1 MYAPSETQVSASESE
16 RRQMDQGESLYG
28 FRPLALPALAAAA
41 GRPKKQERWPAA
53 PATGRQG
60 ILSLVHE
67 DEPLA

>member
-41 GRPKKQERWPAA
+41 RPKKREARPTV

-67 DEPLA
+67 DEPLT